1 MADERRPSGRV
12 GAASLRTRAVS
23 TAVDHLVIDEQAR
36 LGRPLQVLDLGGGTG
51 GLAVRLAELGHTVT
65 VLDPSPDALA
75 ALTRR
80 AAESGVA
87 DRVTALQGDADS
99 LVRTDALGRASSV
112 VGAGSTGLTG
122 PYDLVCCHGVLE
134 VVDDPAATLTA
145 AAGVLAPGGHLSVTV
160 TGRLA
165 AVLAKVLAGEVGSAL
180 ELLVSAD
187 GRWGAADP
195 LPRRFDLVG
204 FRRLLEDAG
213 LVVERLQ
220 GVRVFGDL
228 LPAGALDDPSDQ
240 SAFLALEQAVSTHPD
255 HAAVLGGLGAH
266 LHAVARSD

>member
-1 MADERRPSGRV
+1 MADERRSSGRV
-12 GAASLRTRAVS
+12 GAASLRNHAVS
-23 TAVDHLVIDEQAR
+23 TAVDDLVTGEQAR

-51 GLAVRLAELGHTVT
+51 GLAVRLAELGHAVT

-99 LVRTDALGRASSV
+99 LVGTSPL
-112 VGAGSTGLTG
+112 VGPEPTEPTEPTRLAG

-160 TGRLA
+160 PGRLA
-165 AVLAKVLAGEVGSAL
+165 AVLAKVLAGDVGAAL

-195 LPRRFDLVG
+195 LPRRFDLAG
-204 FRRLLEDAG
+204 LRRLLEDAG
-213 LVVERLQ
+213 LVVQRLQ

-255 HAAVLGGLGAH
+255 HGAVLGGLGAH
-266 LHAVARSD
+266 LHAVARST

>member
-12 GAASLRTRAVS
+12 GAASLRTHAVS
-23 TAVDHLVIDEQAR
+23 TAVDDLVTHEQAR
-36 LGRPLQVLDLGGGTG
+36 LGRALQVLDLGGGTG
-51 GLAVRLAELGHTVT
+51 GLAVHLAELGHTVT
-65 VLDPSPDALA
+65 VIDPSPDALA

-99 LVRTDALGRASSV
+99 LVRTESAADAGRTV
-112 VGAGSTGLTG
+112 LTG

-145 AAGVLAPGGHLSVTV
+145 ASGVLAPGGHLSVTV

-165 AVLAKVLAGEVGSAL
+165 AVLAKVLAGDVGSAL
-180 ELLVSAD
+180 ELLVSPD

-195 LPRRFDLVG
+195 LPRRFDLAG
-204 FRRLLEDAG
+204 LHRLLEQAG

-228 LPAGALDDPSDQ
+228 LPAGALDHPSDQ
-240 SAFLALEQAVSTHPD
+240 VSFLALEQAVATHPD

-266 LHAVARSD
+266 LHAVARSA

>member
-1 MADERRPSGRV
+1 MPDERRPSGRV
-12 GAASLRTRAVS
+12 GAASLRTHAVS
-23 TAVDHLVIDEQAR
+23 TAVDDLVTDEQAR

-80 AAESGVA
+80 AAESRVA

-99 LVRTDALGRASSV
+99 LGRTDE
-112 VGAGSTGLTG
+112 VGIGSTELTG

-145 AAGVLAPGGHLSVTV
+145 AAGVLAPGGYLSVTV
-160 TGRLA
+160 HGRLA
-165 AVLAKVLAGEVGSAL
+165 AVLAKVLAGDVGSAL
-180 ELLVSAD
+180 ELLVSAN

-195 LPRRFDLVG
+195 LPRRFDLAG
-204 FRRLLEDAG
+204 LRRLLEDAG

-228 LPAGALDDPSDQ
+228 LPAGALDDPADQ
-240 SAFLALEQAVSTHPD
+240 WAFLSLEQAVSTHPH
-255 HAAVLGGLGAH
+255 HAAVLGDLGAH
-266 LHAVARSD
+266 LHAVARSA